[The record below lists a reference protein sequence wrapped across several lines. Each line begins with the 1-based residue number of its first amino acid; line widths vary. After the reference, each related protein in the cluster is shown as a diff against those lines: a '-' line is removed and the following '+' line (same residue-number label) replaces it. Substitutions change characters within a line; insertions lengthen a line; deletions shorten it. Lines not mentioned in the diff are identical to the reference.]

1 MAKKKVEKPRREFTK
16 RQLSR
21 WQKEKRNQRIVFGVG
36 IFIIAAALFVVGI
49 GWYIA
54 RYQPMHETVIKV
66 NGVEFDMDY
75 YVKMLE
81 YYSGGQSQMDL
92 GTLADSMVDGIQ
104 RNELIRQGALELGVS
119 VSDEEIDEKL
129 ASVGLPLSE
138 DYRDIIAPQMLYDK
152 LMNEYF
158 GKQVPEYA
166 EQRHVMAMLLE
177 SEEEAAEVRAR
188 LEAGEDF
195 SKLAGELS
203 LEAYSRAK
211 EGDFGWRIEGI
222 LPKLIS
228 TAVPDEYAFS
238 HEKEILS
245 QPLYDEEIRKR
256 TGYWLVKVEDR
267 DEVAQHALVQV
278 ILMGSAE
285 EAQEARTRLEAGEDF
300 VALVQEISQHDMT
313 RENEGYLDITSPD
326 MMSEAFSEFVF
337 DSEIEL
343 GTVSEPIREDVATT
357 TGGYWLVKVAGVDD
371 NRSIEDEDRE
381 ILKTEIFNEWVETV
395 LDNPEN
401 EVESYLDEEKKAW
414 AISWVSGRRN

>member
-1 MAKKKVEKPRREFTK
+1 MAKKKAEAPKREFTK

-21 WQKEKRNQRIVFGVG
+21 WQQEKRKQRIVFSVG
-36 IFIIAAALFVVGI
+36 IFIIAAALCVVGV

-75 YVKMLE
+75 YVKMLK
-81 YYSGGQSQMDL
+81 YYSEGQSQVNL
-92 GTLADSMVDGIQ
+92 ELLADNMVDGIQ

-119 VSDEEIDEKL
+119 VGDEEIDEKL
-129 ASVGLPLSE
+129 NSVDPPLSK

-152 LMNEYF
+152 LRNEYF

-177 SEEEAAEVRAR
+177 SGEEAAEVRVR

-203 LEAYSRAK
+203 LEAYSKAK

-228 TAVPDEYAFS
+228 TAVPGEYAFS
-238 HEKEILS
+238 HEEEILS
-245 QPLYDEEIRKR
+245 QPLHDEEVSKR
-256 TGYWLVKVEDR
+256 IGYWLVKVVER
-267 DEVAQHALVQV
+267 DEVAQQALVQV
-278 ILMGSAE
+278 ILVGSAG

-300 VALVQEISQHDMT
+300 AALVQELSQNDMT
-313 RENEGYLDITSPD
+313 RENEGYLDITSPE

-337 DSEIEL
+337 DPEIEL

-357 TGGYWLVKVAGVDD
+357 KGGYWLVKVAGVDD
-371 NRSIEDEDRE
+371 NRRIEDEDRE
-381 ILKTEIFNEWVETV
+381 ILKNEVFNEWVETV

-414 AISWVSGRRN
+414 VISRVSGSRN